1 MCPVKLGIMT
11 FGELCVW
18 TVRIV
23 TCLKAMLLQAG
34 IEKLK
39 IKGRVQV
46 MFNPLIQRLP
56 VIAAIKVQIAMLTY
70 RSMKRSG
77 SYGMLCMFL
86 KHSLHCIRVLTH
98 DGSYSSMLSEC
109 DMPDICATFS
119 SWV

>member
-1 MCPVKLGIMT
+1 MCLVKLGIMT

-77 SYGMLCMFL
+77 SYGMLCMF
-86 KHSLHCIRVLTH
+86 HSLHCIRVLTH